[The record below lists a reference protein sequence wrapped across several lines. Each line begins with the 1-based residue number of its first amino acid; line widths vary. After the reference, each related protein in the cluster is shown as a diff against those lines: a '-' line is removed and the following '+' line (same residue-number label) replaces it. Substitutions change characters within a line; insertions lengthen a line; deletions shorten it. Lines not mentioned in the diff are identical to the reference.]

1 MQKRPLWGFL
11 TRSVA
16 AALLLPSKVD
26 LLQKLERLECEI
38 EKYDKELK
46 LLLQRVTF
54 PLRTNYLEADQDRS
68 LETALKQV
76 TKAITIDARL
86 L

>member
-16 AALLLPSKVD
+16 AALLLSSKVD

-38 EKYDKELK
+38 EKELK
-46 LLLQRVTF
+46 LLLRRVTF
-54 PLRTNYLEADQDRS
+54 SLRTNYSEADQNCS
-68 LETALKQV
+68 LEAALKQV
-76 TKAITIDARL
+76 TKAMTIDARML
-86 L
+86 

>member
-38 EKYDKELK
+38 EKELK
-46 LLLQRVTF
+46 LLLRRVTF
-54 PLRTNYLEADQDRS
+54 SLRTNYSEADQNCS
-68 LETALKQV
+68 LEAALKQV
-76 TKAITIDARL
+76 TKAMTIDARML
-86 L
+86 

>member
-1 MQKRPLWGFL
+1 MQKIPLWGFL

-16 AALLLPSKVD
+16 VALLLPSKVD

-76 TKAITIDARL
+76 TKAITIDARML
-86 L
+86 

>member
-38 EKYDKELK
+38 EKELK
-46 LLLQRVTF
+46 LLLRRVTF
-54 PLRTNYLEADQDRS
+54 SLRTNYSEADQDCS
-68 LETALKQV
+68 LEAALKQV
-76 TKAITIDARL
+76 TKAMTIDARML
-86 L
+86 

>member
-46 LLLQRVTF
+46 LL
-54 PLRTNYLEADQDRS
+54 N
-68 LETALKQV
+68 LETSTEGHLFFEN
-76 TKAITIDARL
+76 
-86 L
+86 